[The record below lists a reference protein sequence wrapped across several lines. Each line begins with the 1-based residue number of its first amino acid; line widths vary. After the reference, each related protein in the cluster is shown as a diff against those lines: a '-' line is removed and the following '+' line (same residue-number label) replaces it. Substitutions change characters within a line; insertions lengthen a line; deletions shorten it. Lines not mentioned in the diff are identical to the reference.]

1 MAVEK
6 TFGILKRRFRRLKFF
21 NEYQDIQFIV
31 QIVIA
36 CCILHNI
43 CIDSFDDGMDLY
55 DEDNGVDVNL
65 DEREN
70 QRNGDTKKIT
80 IEDQVYFMKCFRSEQ
95 IITQYHIHNS
105 YNPVYLYF

>member
-6 TFGILKRRFRRLKFF
+6 TFGILKERFRRLKYF
-21 NEYQDIQFIV
+21 NEYRDIQFIV

-43 CIDSFDDGMDLY
+43 CIDGLDDDIELY
-55 DEDNGVDVNL
+55 DEDNGVDIDL

-70 QRNGDTKKIT
+70 HRREENNNDR
-80 IEDQVYFMKCFRSEQ
+80 RSSLFYELFPQ
-95 IITQYHIHNS
+95 
-105 YNPVYLYF
+105 